1 LDYMGPDKEADNVL
15 TVDAKVEHLDE
26 VLAYVDERLERIDCP
41 MRKMMQIDVAVEEL
55 FVNIASY
62 AYGPEGG
69 TATIRV
75 TVDSDPRRVSVTLSD
90 SGVPYNPLLKQDPDI
105 TLPAEKRRIGG
116 LGIYMVKQSMDDFT
130 YEYREGRNNT
140 TITKILDE

>member
-1 LDYMGPDKEADNVL
+1 MNELVIEADRNNL
-15 TVDAKVEHLDE
+15 LKVQSFIDEHLE
-26 VLAYVDERLERIDCP
+26 EAGCP
-41 MRKMMQIDVAVEEL
+41 MLTQIAIDVAVEEL

-140 TITKILDE
+140 TITKILETKE

>member
-1 LDYMGPDKEADNVL
+1 
-15 TVDAKVEHLDE
+15 
-26 VLAYVDERLERIDCP
+26 
-41 MRKMMQIDVAVEEL
+41 
-55 FVNIASY
+55 
-62 AYGPEGG
+62 GG

-105 TLPAEKRRIGG
+105 TLPAEKRKIGG
-116 LGIYMVKQSMDDFT
+116 LGIYMVKQSMDGFT

-140 TITKILDE
+140 TITKILDD

>member
-1 LDYMGPDKEADNVL
+1 MKECVLEAKIDNIYKLADFL
-15 TVDAKVEHLDE
+15 EEQLSKLKVSMAED
-26 VLAYVDERLERIDCP
+26 
-41 MRKMMQIDVAVEEL
+41 MKMNLVMEEL
-55 FVNIASY
+55 FVNIANY

-69 TATIRV
+69 TASIRV
-75 TVDSDPRRVSVTLSD
+75 TTETDPKRVSVTLSD
-90 SGVPYNPLLKQDPDI
+90 SGIPYNPLLKQDPDI

>member
-1 LDYMGPDKEADNVL
+1 M
-15 TVDAKVEHLDE
+15 
-26 VLAYVDERLERIDCP
+26 
-41 MRKMMQIDVAVEEL
+41 
-55 FVNIASY
+55 NIASY

-90 SGVPYNPLLKQDPDI
+90 SGVPYNPLFKQDPDI

-140 TITKILDE
+140 TITKILDD